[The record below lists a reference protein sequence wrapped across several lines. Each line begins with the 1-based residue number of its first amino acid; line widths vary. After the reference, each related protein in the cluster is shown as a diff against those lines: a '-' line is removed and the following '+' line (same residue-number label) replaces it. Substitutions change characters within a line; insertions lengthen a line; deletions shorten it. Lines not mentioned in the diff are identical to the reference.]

1 MINNPYQT
9 TPMMNNNY
17 MPMQNPYA
25 DRMNF
30 LQNYQQSLQ
39 QPVAGTQMSL
49 ANQQPMPQQIAGIN
63 GRIVQAVEDINA
75 NEVPMDGSMAFFPK
89 QDMSKIYVKGWN
101 ADGTIRTIVYLSNA
115 LRGFMQRKVLIHEV
129 CHAICM
135 SYDVY
140 LPIEQEEILCDFVA
154 TYGDEV
160 FDIVDMVLGAV
171 RRVG

>member
-1 MINNPYQT
+1 MI
-9 TPMMNNNY
+9 
-17 MPMQNPYA
+17 
-25 DRMNF
+25 F
-30 LQNYQQSLQ
+30 S
-39 QPVAGTQMSL
+39 
-49 ANQQPMPQQIAGIN
+49 IN
-63 GRIVQAVEDINA
+63 GTMWRVQYENPNSGELKRSDNVSVLGVTDRNTH
-75 NEVPMDGSMAFFPK
+75 
-89 QDMSKIYVKGWN
+89 
-101 ADGTIRTIVYLSNA
+101 TIYLSNA

-160 FDIVDMVLGAV
+160 FDIVDMILGAV

>member
-1 MINNPYQT
+1 MI
-9 TPMMNNNY
+9 
-17 MPMQNPYA
+17 
-25 DRMNF
+25 F
-30 LQNYQQSLQ
+30 H
-39 QPVAGTQMSL
+39 
-49 ANQQPMPQQIAGIN
+49 IN
-63 GRIVQAVEDINA
+63 GTMWQVQYKNSNSSELKRSDKGE
-75 NEVPMDGSMAFFPK
+75 EVGGS
-89 QDMSKIYVKGWN
+89 DRNREKI
-101 ADGTIRTIVYLSNA
+101 YLSND
-115 LRGFMQRKVLIHEV
+115 LRGVMQRKVLIHEV

>member
-1 MINNPYQT
+1 MILRAMSSNIH
-9 TPMMNNNY
+9 
-17 MPMQNPYA
+17 
-25 DRMNF
+25 
-30 LQNYQQSLQ
+30 SLFYLKK
-39 QPVAGTQMSL
+39 GDIQM
-49 ANQQPMPQQIAGIN
+49 IFTIN
-63 GRIVQAVEDINA
+63 GTIWHIQYKNSNSGELKRSDNTISLGVTDRNA
-75 NEVPMDGSMAFFPK
+75 H
-89 QDMSKIYVKGWN
+89 
-101 ADGTIRTIVYLSNA
+101 TIYLSDK
-115 LRGFMQRKVLIHEV
+115 LQGFMLRKVLIHEI

>member
-1 MINNPYQT
+1 MSSNIHSLFYSERSIQMIFN
-9 TPMMNNNY
+9 
-17 MPMQNPYA
+17 
-25 DRMNF
+25 
-30 LQNYQQSLQ
+30 
-39 QPVAGTQMSL
+39 
-49 ANQQPMPQQIAGIN
+49 IN
-63 GRIVQAVEDINA
+63 GTIWQVQYKNSNSGELKRSDNVSVLGVTDRNIH
-75 NEVPMDGSMAFFPK
+75 
-89 QDMSKIYVKGWN
+89 
-101 ADGTIRTIVYLSNA
+101 TIYLSNV

>member
-1 MINNPYQT
+1 MV
-9 TPMMNNNY
+9 
-17 MPMQNPYA
+17 
-25 DRMNF
+25 F
-30 LQNYQQSLQ
+30 S
-39 QPVAGTQMSL
+39 
-49 ANQQPMPQQIAGIN
+49 IN
-63 GRIVQAVEDINA
+63 G
-75 NEVPMDGSMAFFPK
+75 
-89 QDMSKIYVKGWN
+89 
-101 ADGTIRTIVYLSNA
+101 TIWHIQYKNSNSSELRRSDNVSVLGVTDRNTHTIYLSNA
-115 LRGFMQRKVLIHEV
+115 LRGFMERKVLIHEV